1 MAKSINYLFY
11 LRGTQKPSSQEL
23 LSAPAKQDDSLLL
36 PIYFRI
42 TYDGQRAEISTGES
56 TTVAGWNPAKGK
68 LKGTSEKVQVINA
81 GLDSLLT
88 RAKKAH
94 QYLIDKD
101 KLISALTIK
110 NQMLGIG
117 ANFHTIVNCFEN
129 FVKEITLKIGGEYRN
144 GTLKNYEVT
153 LRHLKEFIAKQY
165 HVKDVPLKDLN
176 YKFIT
181 EFELMCKTDWG
192 CLRNST
198 SVKHIQ
204 RIRKVVGIAIANEWL
219 DRDPFIRYKGKQ
231 QKATIK
237 YLTQEELN
245 AIEEK
250 VFEME
255 RLERVR
261 DIFIFS
267 CYTGYAYADVEK
279 FSPNDIAT
287 GMDGLKW
294 IYTDRAKNDS
304 KSNVPL
310 LPQALAI
317 IEKYKSHPDVVIK
330 GKLLPVISNIK
341 TNAYLKEIADVCGIR
356 KNLTFHMARHTFAT
370 TVTLTNGVPIET
382 VSAML
387 GHASLKTTQIYAKVI
402 ENKVSSDMMTL
413 REKFNPQLVRVK
425 GTKTGM

>member
-1 MAKSINYLFY
+1 MAKSISYLFY
-11 LRGTQKPSSQEL
+11 LKGTQKLSQETQT
-23 LSAPAKQDDSLLL
+23 PQTKQDDTILF
-36 PIYFRI
+36 PIHFRI
-42 TYDGQRAEISTGES
+42 TYDGLRAEISTGES
-56 TTVAGWNPAKGK
+56 TTLAGWNPAKNR
-68 LKGTSEKVQVINA
+68 LKGSNEKVQVINA
-81 GLDSLLT
+81 GLESLLT

-101 KLISALTIK
+101 KLISALAIK

-129 FVKEITLKIGGEYRN
+129 FVKEISLKIGGEYRI
-144 GTLKNYEVT
+144 GTLKNYKVT
-153 LRHLKEFIAKQY
+153 LGHLKEFIAKQY
-165 HVKDVPLKDLN
+165 GVKDIPLKDLN

-181 EFELMCKTDWG
+181 EFELMCKTKWG

-237 YLTQEELN
+237 FLTLEELK

-250 VFEME
+250 EFEIE

-267 CYTGYAYADVEK
+267 CYTGYPYADVEK
-279 FSPNDIAT
+279 FSPNDIAV

-294 IYTDRAKNDS
+294 IYTNRAKNES

-317 IEKYKSHPDVVIK
+317 IEKYKSHPDVVVK

-402 ENKVSSDMMTL
+402 ENKVSSDMMKL
-413 REKFNPQLVRVK
+413 REKINPQLVPVLSSAE
-425 GTKTGM
+425 TAS